1 MALVSHSEIAF
12 GPIKL
17 NAKTRLPGL
26 TIYKDT
32 KLYQVH
38 YEAGVMPGTS
48 ESIPVAI
55 RELTKLHFGE
65 DGMLLWANIEGGMR
79 PNSEALIGFTEDHN
93 SWIGSCGIDLNGL
106 IDICRMDKV
115 VAIGHLDTPTD
126 MSANLGADFNG
137 HYELMLPIEED
148 DWCSFPYYVNALE
161 MKDLSGYIY
170 CWWTWVLAY
179 IEK

>member
-1 MALVSHSEIAF
+1 MTILSHTEISF

-38 YEAGVMPGTS
+38 YEVTVQAQT
-48 ESIPVAI
+48 ESPIDVAV

-65 DGMLLWANIEGGMR
+65 DGMLLWANVHGGMS
-79 PNSEALIGFTEDHN
+79 PNDAMAPALSEAYN
-93 SWIGSCGIDLNGL
+93 RWIGSSGIDLNAL
-106 IDICRMDKV
+106 IDICRMDKIV
-115 VAIGHLDTPTD
+115 TIGHLDTPTD
-126 MSANLGADFNG
+126 LVSNLGIDFNG

-148 DWCSFPYYVNALE
+148 DWCSFPYYVNAIDML
-161 MKDLSGYIY
+161 DADGGIY